1 MNTAPNQPYS
11 NERDELA
18 RLLPEPVEMDLPSGR
33 QRQLQE
39 FVMSQIHQDRRAA
52 EQARRHVPKRRL
64 VFATSALA
72 AVAVAAVAIGT
83 GGFGGRGTDGSTGFG
98 GRGTDGSTGFGG
110 RGTDGSTGFGG
121 RGTDGPAATELSPVA
136 HTLELAAD
144 YAAAR
149 PFTPPRPDQW
159 IYIENRNTA
168 SSALA
173 KDKGQKPAVTERTW
187 LRADGKKMGDINV
200 ETGKLDTWDQAN
212 GYPTLSTLPTD
223 PQEVLNLLRESLA
236 PPSSAPGGRQLPFA
250 FAPKTPDELD
260 GLLFFKIAKTLADY
274 LLPPDVTATLWR
286 AAALVPGVTQA
297 PGTVDVG
304 GRRVIA
310 VGRIQDGWRF
320 EQLLLD
326 PDTHE
331 FVGYRSVAVKDF
343 TFTTGPNGR
352 ITEKKGRVQYTITR
366 LAAKIVDA
374 AGQTN

>member
-1 MNTAPNQPYS
+1 MNTSPNRPYS

-18 RLLPEPVEMDLPSGR
+18 RLLPELVEMDLPSDR

-52 EQARRHVPKRRL
+52 EGAPRHVPKRRL

-72 AVAVAAVAIGT
+72 AVAVAAVAMGT
-83 GGFGGRGTDGSTGFG
+83 GGFGGRDTDGSTGFG
-98 GRGTDGSTGFGG
+98 GRGTDGST
-110 RGTDGSTGFGG
+110 
-121 RGTDGPAATELSPVA
+121 ATELSPVA

-168 SSALA
+168 PSALA
-173 KDKGQKPAVTERTW
+173 KDKGQKPVVTEQTW
-187 LRADGKKMGDINV
+187 LRADGKKMSGFNP
-200 ETGKLDTWDQAN
+200 ETGKLDIWDQDN
-212 GYPTLSTLPTD
+212 DYPALSTLPTD
-223 PQEVLNLLRESLA
+223 PQELLTLLREALEA
-236 PPSSAPGGRQLPFA
+236 PPSSAPGDRQPPRWIIA
-250 FAPKTPDELD
+250 STPDEWN
-260 GLLFFKIAKTLADY
+260 GLLFRRIAGILENN
-274 LLPPDVTATLWR
+274 LLPPDVTAALWR

-297 PGTVDVG
+297 PGTINVN

-343 TFTTGPNGR
+343 TMTTGPNGP
-352 ITEKKGRVQYTITR
+352 ITEKKGRVQYTVTR

-374 AGQTN
+374 AGQTS